1 MSDDLGCKGCKTT
14 LDFDV
19 SMAFQPIVD
28 VDAREVFAYEALV
41 RGTDGASAASVLQR
55 VDDSN
60 RYAFDQRCRVRAIE
74 LASALGMTTK
84 LSINF
89 MPNAV
94 YEPTRCLRT
103 SLEAARRTGFP
114 VENIIFETTES
125 EPIADPA
132 FLQRIFSTYR
142 GEGFITAI
150 DDFGAGYAG
159 LNLLADFQPDIIKI
173 DMALVRDISG
183 NRARQT
189 IVGALAAIGNLLG
202 IKVIAEG
209 VERQSEAVV
218 LRHLGIKLMQGYLF
232 AKPAFEALP
241 TVSFDALDTAARQ
254 DISAA

>member
-14 LDFDV
+14 LDFDI

-41 RGTDGASAASVLQR
+41 RGTDGASAASILQR
-55 VDDSN
+55 VDDTN

-74 LASALGMTTK
+74 LAAALGMKAK

-103 SLEAARRTGFP
+103 SLEAARRAGFP

-132 FLQRIFSTYR
+132 FLQRIFATYR
-142 GEGFITAI
+142 GEGFMTAI

-183 NRARQT
+183 HRARQT

-241 TVSFDALDTAARQ
+241 PVSFDALDTAATQ
-254 DISAA
+254 SISAA